1 MLSIRFASVALVPP
15 LFVACLF
22 VACLDKP
29 PGLPA
34 PEQELVP
41 VAPESPA
48 RSSPREA
55 PALAAPAAETPVD
68 SPDGRD
74 PTGGNFSLDDATAG
88 LEGTGPL
95 TATITTSH
103 GALRC
108 RLYDDKAP
116 VTVASFVGLARG
128 TRPFRTPDGRWVK
141 RPFYDGT
148 TFHRIIKGF
157 MIQGGDPLGN
167 GTGGPGYDVIDE
179 IWPGATHDR
188 AGLLCMA
195 NRGKNTNGSQFFIT
209 DAATRQLDGNYTI
222 FGECSPTSIVHDIAR
237 VPKGTDDRPID
248 PVTIERIE
256 ISR

>member
-1 MLSIRFASVALVPP
+1 MLALRFASLVLGSALLVG
-15 LFVACLF
+15 
-22 VACLDKP
+22 CLDKP
-29 PGLPA
+29 PGLPTVEPEPPA
-34 PEQELVP
+34 PP
-41 VAPESPA
+41 PSP
-48 RSSPREA
+48 
-55 PALAAPAAETPVD
+55 APAAAERPPPAPPVAEIAVD

-74 PTGGNFSLDDATAG
+74 PTGGKFSLEDATAG
-88 LEGTGPL
+88 LDGSGPL

-103 GALRC
+103 GVLRC
-108 RLYDDKAP
+108 KLFDDKAP
-116 VTVASFVGLARG
+116 ATVASFVGLARG
-128 TRPFRTPDGRWVK
+128 TRPFRASDDRWVK

-167 GTGGPGYDVIDE
+167 GMGGPGYEVVDE

-222 FGECSPTSIVHDIAR
+222 FGECSPVSVVHEIAR
-237 VPKGTDDRPID
+237 VTKGSDDRPVE
-248 PVTIERIE
+248 PVRIERVE

>member
-1 MLSIRFASVALVPP
+1 MLSVRVASLALGST
-15 LFVACLF
+15 LL

-29 PGLPA
+29 PGLP
-34 PEQELVP
+34 PTQHELVP
-41 VAPESPA
+41 IAPEAPETPP
-48 RSSPREA
+48 SSASSGERPPPSA
-55 PALAAPAAETPVD
+55 PVAETPVD
-68 SPDGRD
+68 SPDGSD
-74 PTGGNFSLDDATAG
+74 PTGGRFSLDDATAG
-88 LEGTGPL
+88 LEGSGPL

-103 GALRC
+103 GTMRC

-128 TRPFRTPDGRWVK
+128 TRPFRNLDGRWVK
-141 RPFYDGT
+141 KPFYDGT
-148 TFHRIIKGF
+148 TFHRVIKGF
-157 MIQGGDPLGN
+157 MIQGGDPLGT
-167 GTGGPGYDVIDE
+167 GAGGPGYELVDE

-222 FGECSPTSIVHDIAR
+222 FGECSPVSVVSDIAR
-237 VPKGTDDRPID
+237 VPKGSDDRPTS

>member
-1 MLSIRFASVALVPP
+1 MLSIRFTSLALASTL
-15 LFVACLF
+15 L

-29 PGLPA
+29 PGA
-34 PEQELVP
+34 PPPRYELVP
-41 VAPESPA
+41 IAPEAPEEPASPA
-48 RSSPREA
+48 PRERLA
-55 PALAAPAAETPVD
+55 PSEPVAEIAVD
-68 SPDGRD
+68 SPDGSD
-74 PTGGNFSLDDATAG
+74 PTGGKFSLADATAG
-88 LEGTGPL
+88 LEGSGPL
-95 TATITTSH
+95 TATITTNH
-103 GALRC
+103 GTLRC

-128 TRPFRTPDGRWVK
+128 TRPFQNQDGRWVK

-157 MIQGGDPLGN
+157 MIQGGDPLG
-167 GTGGPGYDVIDE
+167 TGAAGP

-222 FGECSPTSIVHDIAR
+222 FGECSPISVVSDIAR
-237 VPKGTDDRPID
+237 VPKSSDDRPIS
-248 PVTIERIE
+248 PVTIDRIE

>member
-1 MLSIRFASVALVPP
+1 MVSVRFASLALVAP
-15 LFVACLF
+15 LL

-34 PEQELVP
+34 QEQELVP
-41 VAPESPA
+41 VAPEPS
-48 RSSPREA
+48 
-55 PALAAPAAETPVD
+55 AAPAPAAPREPRAMATPAPETPVD

-74 PTGGNFSLDDATAG
+74 PTGGKFSLEDATAG
-88 LEGTGPL
+88 LEGSGPL

-103 GALRC
+103 GVLRC
-108 RLYDDKAP
+108 QLFDDKAP

-128 TRPFRTPDGRWVK
+128 TRPFRTADGRWVK

-167 GTGGPGYDVIDE
+167 GTGGPGYEIIDE

-209 DAATRQLDGNYTI
+209 DTAKRQLDGNYTI
-222 FGECSPTSIVHDIAR
+222 FGECSPVSVVHDIAR
-237 VPKGTDDRPID
+237 VPTGGDDRPLD
-248 PVTIERIE
+248 PVTIERVE

>member
-1 MLSIRFASVALVPP
+1 MFPLRFASLALVGP
-15 LFVACLF
+15 LL

-29 PGLPA
+29 PGTPA
-34 PEQELVP
+34 PERELVP
-41 VAPESPA
+41 VASETPAPPSRPEA
-48 RSSPREA
+48 R
-55 PALAAPAAETPVD
+55 ALATPATETPVD

-74 PTGGNFSLDDATAG
+74 PTGGNFSLEDATAG
-88 LEGTGPL
+88 LERSGAL

-103 GALRC
+103 GVLSC

-128 TRPFRTPDGRWVK
+128 TRPFRTLDGRWVK

-167 GTGGPGYDVIDE
+167 GAGGPGYEVVDE

-222 FGECSPTSIVHDIAR
+222 FGECSPVSVVHDIAR
-237 VPKGTDDRPID
+237 VPKGSDDRPID

-256 ISR
+256 ISG

>member
-1 MLSIRFASVALVPP
+1 MLAVRFASLAFGSTL
-15 LFVACLF
+15 L

-29 PGLPA
+29 PGTP
-34 PEQELVP
+34 PPREELVP
-41 VAPESPA
+41 IEP
-48 RSSPREA
+48 EA
-55 PALAAPAAETPVD
+55 PAPSAPREQAPPAAPVAETPVD
-68 SPDGRD
+68 SPDGSD
-74 PTGGNFSLDDATAG
+74 PTGGKFSLDDATAG
-88 LEGTGPL
+88 LEGSGPL
-95 TATITTSH
+95 TATITTSQ

-141 RPFYDGT
+141 KPFYDGT
-148 TFHRIIKGF
+148 TFHRVIKGF
-157 MIQGGDPLGN
+157 MIQGGDPH
-167 GTGGPGYDVIDE
+167 GTGAGGPGYEIVDE

-188 AGLLCMA
+188 PGLLCMA

-209 DAATRQLDGNYTI
+209 DAAKRQLDGNYTI
-222 FGECSPTSIVHDIAR
+222 FGECSPVSVVSDIAR
-237 VPKGTDDRPID
+237 VPKGSDDRPIR

>member
-1 MLSIRFASVALVPP
+1 MLSVRSASLA
-15 LFVACLF
+15 FVSTLL

-29 PGLPA
+29 PGTP
-34 PEQELVP
+34 PPQHELVP
-41 VAPESPA
+41 IAPEAPEA
-48 RSSPREA
+48 PTSSAPRERRT
-55 PALAAPAAETPVD
+55 PAEPVVEIPVD

-74 PTGGNFSLDDATAG
+74 PTGGKFSLDDATAG
-88 LEGTGPL
+88 LEGSGPL
-95 TATITTSH
+95 MATITTSH
-103 GALRC
+103 GELRC

-128 TRPFRTPDGRWVK
+128 TRPFRNLDGRWVK
-141 RPFYDGT
+141 KPFYDGT

-157 MIQGGDPLGN
+157 MIQGGDPLGT
-167 GTGGPGYDVIDE
+167 GAGGPGYEIVDE

-222 FGECSPTSIVHDIAR
+222 FGECSPVSVVSDIAR
-237 VPKGTDDRPID
+237 VPKGSDDRPIS